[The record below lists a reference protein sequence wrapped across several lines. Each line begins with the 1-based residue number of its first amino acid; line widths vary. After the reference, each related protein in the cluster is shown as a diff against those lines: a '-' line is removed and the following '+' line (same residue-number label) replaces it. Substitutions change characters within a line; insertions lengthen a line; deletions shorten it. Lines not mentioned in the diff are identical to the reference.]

1 MRSMEDPNQM
11 QEERRLMYVG
21 LTRAKDRL
29 YLIYAFRRSLY
40 GDSNANM
47 PSRFLY
53 DIPEDVRTGAVL
65 RQRGVAASQTQS
77 YTEMTRWEPPA
88 ARRSAPPSQAPTFKA
103 GACVWHQKYGE
114 GVVVGSA
121 RRGDMDEVDV
131 LFPGGVGQKTIMA
144 DFLKPMESDSNS
156 D

>member
-1 MRSMEDPNQM
+1 
-11 QEERRLMYVG
+11 MYVG

-65 RQRGVAASQTQS
+65 RQRGVAASQAES
-77 YTEMTRWEPPA
+77 YAEMTRWEPPA
-88 ARRSAPPSQAPTFKA
+88 APARRSAPPPKAPTFKA
-103 GACVWHQKYGE
+103 GACVWHRKYGE
-114 GVVVGSA
+114 GVVVSSA
-121 RRGDMDEVDV
+121 RRGDTEEVDV
-131 LFPGGVGQKTIMA
+131 LFPGGTGQKTIMS